1 MNFKTVYQDMKSYSE
16 FTVKTLVD
24 KYKITRAYSNMIIK
38 RLSLHGMIEK
48 KGSVFSDAGH
58 EMYVYRTISDTQ
70 CRSCKTKDVR
80 LYQHNMCA
88 NCLHYRFKKSVNL
101 INMIRG

>member
-1 MNFKTVYQDMKSYSE
+1 MNFKSVYQDVKSYSE

-24 KYKITRAYSNMIIK
+24 KYAITRAYSNMIIK

-58 EMYVYRTISDTQ
+58 EMYVYLPISDTQ
-70 CRSCKTKDVR
+70 CRSCKTKNVR
-80 LYQHNMCA
+80 LYQRNMCA
-88 NCLHYRFKKSVNL
+88 NCLQYRFKKSVQL
-101 INMIRG
+101 IKAIRG